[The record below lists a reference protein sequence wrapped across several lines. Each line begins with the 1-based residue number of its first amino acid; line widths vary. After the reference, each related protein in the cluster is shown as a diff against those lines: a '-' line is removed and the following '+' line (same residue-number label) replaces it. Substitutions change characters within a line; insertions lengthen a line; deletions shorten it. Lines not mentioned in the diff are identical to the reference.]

1 MQKISMADLKNRL
14 RKNFRDDYKIQ
25 WSEALLDE
33 ILYEAQR
40 EYALYSGGLVGRH
53 DAVSSGSPVLSLPE
67 DFFQIISATDPEG
80 NNIPVVSYR
89 KLAENYGDFRK
100 DKGNKVKAFC
110 FNFDSFGKF
119 RIYPQLPEGTF
130 AGTIY
135 YKRLPREGEWAAVNA
150 AAVEQYALFLMY
162 QFTGK
167 SMAQNCFA
175 AFMDAIYKEQK
186 QQLDAGSKNIVRTGV
201 YF

>member
-40 EYALYSGGLVGRH
+40 EYALYSGGLVGRY

-67 DFFQIISATDPEG
+67 DFFQIISATDPDG

-89 KLAENYGDFRK
+89 KLAENHGDFRK
-100 DKGNKVKAFC
+100 DKGNKIKAFC

-135 YKRLPREGEWAAVNA
+135 YKRLPKDGEWAVVNA

-167 SMAQNCFA
+167 SMAKNCFA